1 MKVKFKSLTKT
12 SIWLFILI
20 SIVFTL
26 GCSDTSN
33 NSNIEDGKSQ
43 LNKEN
48 TTVDL
53 VSKKPKPP
61 EIDIHSAVVAGNV
74 DAIKQ
79 HVLAGTD
86 LNLKDPFGGSSPIIS
101 AALFGKTEIIK
112 VLVDAGADIN
122 FINNDGSNA
131 LHTAAFFCR
140 PEIVQIL
147 LDNGIDKTVRNNMG
161 STAYESVAGAFKDVK
176 PFYDMLG
183 QSLAPYGLE
192 LDDDYLKETRP
203 IIAEM
208 LK

>member
-1 MKVKFKSLTKT
+1 MKVQIKSLTKT
-12 SIWLFILI
+12 FVWLLILI
-20 SIVFTL
+20 SVVFTL
-26 GCSDTSN
+26 GCSDSSESENQNSQVNKDTST
-33 NSNIEDGKSQ
+33 IE
-43 LNKEN
+43 
-48 TTVDL
+48 L
-53 VSKKPKPP
+53 VAKKPKTP
-61 EIDIHSAVVAGNV
+61 EIDIHSAAVSGNV
-74 DAIKQ
+74 EAMKQ

-101 AALFGKTEIIK
+101 AALFGKKEIVK
-112 VLVDAGADIN
+112 VLLEAGADIN

-147 LDNGIDKTVRNNMG
+147 LDNGIDKTIRNNMG

-183 QSLAPYGLE
+183 QSLAPYGLV
-192 LDDDYLKETRP
+192 LDDDYLLKTRP

>member
-1 MKVKFKSLTKT
+1 MKIQIKTLTKT
-12 SIWLFILI
+12 STWIFTLLLL
-20 SIVFTL
+20 VFTL
-26 GCSDTSN
+26 GCSDSSDTENQNSQTN
-33 NSNIEDGKSQ
+33 KETSNIES
-43 LNKEN
+43 
-48 TTVDL
+48 

-61 EIDIHSAVVAGNV
+61 EIDIHAAVVSNNIE
-74 DAIKQ
+74 AIKQ

-101 AALFGKTEIIK
+101 AGLFGKIEIVKI
-112 VLVDAGADIN
+112 LVDAGADVN
-122 FINNDGSNA
+122 FINNDGSTA

-192 LDDDYLKETRP
+192 LDDDYLQMIRP

>member
-1 MKVKFKSLTKT
+1 MKVQFKSITK
-12 SIWLFILI
+12 IFVWLFILI
-20 SIVFTL
+20 SVVLTL
-26 GCSDTSN
+26 GCSDSN
-33 NSNIEDGKSQ
+33 NNEGQNSQ
-43 LNKEN
+43 VNKEK
-48 TTVDL
+48 TSIESA
-53 VSKKPKPP
+53 SKKPKAP
-61 EIDIHSAVVAGNV
+61 EIDIHSAVVSGNV
-74 DAIKQ
+74 IVMKQ

-101 AALFGKTEIIK
+101 AALFGKIEIVKI
-112 VLVDAGADIN
+112 LVDAGADVN
-122 FINNDGSNA
+122 FINNDGSTA

-140 PEIVQIL
+140 PEIVKIL
-147 LDNGIDKTVRNNMG
+147 QDNGIDKTIRNNMG

-183 QSLAPYGLE
+183 QSLAPYGLI